1 MFVDTEAGSPCREV
15 CVSVARMHSYTSLSV
30 DRQKSQGDKGGYGWP
45 QIKMTAVGAEET
57 GYDVC

>member
-15 CVSVARMHSYTSLSV
+15 CVFVARKHSHTSLSV
-30 DRQKSQGDKGGYGWP
+30 DRRKSQGDKGGWP
-45 QIKMTAVGAEET
+45 QIKMTTVGAEET